1 MSTHSLI
8 CNACVYY
15 NVSTDAEL
23 NKEKCKNCNGQGQE
37 WQPRNKEKYEK
48 DSHEFMKN
56 LILGSQ

>member
-1 MSTHSLI
+1 MAKHSFI

-15 NVSTDAEL
+15 NADTDEEL
-23 NKEKCKNCNGQGQE
+23 NKEKCKNCNGQGKE

-48 DSHEFMKN
+48 DQHEFMKN